1 MKRIQTNTL
10 RNLAWFASQPDP
22 VTWAEV
28 ADDLR
33 QMPQSAQNILKRYT
47 ADGLLHCE
55 TRPTQIT
62 SNGLSKFGKPYECTR
77 TVMVRHYTITPKGV
91 AVLAEHSDG
100 RDLTPTPRRS
110 RIVANSIFNYAAS
123 L

>member
-10 RNLAWFASQPDP
+10 RNLAWFAAQPDP

-62 SNGLSKFGKPYECTR
+62 SHGLSKFGKPYECTR
-77 TVMVRHYTITPKGV
+77 MVRVRYYTITPKGL
-91 AVLAEHSDG
+91 AMLAEHSPG
-100 RDLTPTPRRS
+100 RDLTPPARRAKV
-110 RIVANSIFNYAAS
+110 VANSIFNYAAS